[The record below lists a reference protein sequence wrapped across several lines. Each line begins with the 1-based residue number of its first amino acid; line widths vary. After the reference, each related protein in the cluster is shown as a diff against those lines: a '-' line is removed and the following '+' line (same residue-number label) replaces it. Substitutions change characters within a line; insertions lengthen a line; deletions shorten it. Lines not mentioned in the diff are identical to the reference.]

1 MPLCSIKIN
10 LINSQ
15 LIYFKR
21 MTNNRYTK
29 LSEYLSQRLLNLSH
43 KQNFCSQHV
52 TETYE
57 EK

>member
-21 MTNNRYTK
+21 MTNNRYSK

-43 KQNFCSQHV
+43 KHNFCSQHV

-57 EK
+57 GK